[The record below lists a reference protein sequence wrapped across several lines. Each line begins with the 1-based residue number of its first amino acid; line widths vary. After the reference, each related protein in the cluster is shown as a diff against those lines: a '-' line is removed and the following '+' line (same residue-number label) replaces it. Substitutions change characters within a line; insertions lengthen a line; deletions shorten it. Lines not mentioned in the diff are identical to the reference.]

1 MLGIK
6 IILLTIVIIRL
17 NYHSSFD
24 DGVNMTAEN
33 QIGSEL
39 ERFLAVEVMGWTPF
53 VMIAQATLCAD
64 LIPAT
69 LNLVRKDKEWI
80 AWLGSEKENHSE
92 SLATAICL
100 SVIEWKSKNQNH
112 RTKKSQ
118 PGDFERWLRN
128 NP

>member
-1 MLGIK
+1 
-6 IILLTIVIIRL
+6 
-17 NYHSSFD
+17 
-24 DGVNMTAEN
+24 MTAEN

-39 ERFLAVEVMGWTPF
+39 ERFLAVEVMGWTQLGTGKTLRFADNIGGRTIEAFDWNPF